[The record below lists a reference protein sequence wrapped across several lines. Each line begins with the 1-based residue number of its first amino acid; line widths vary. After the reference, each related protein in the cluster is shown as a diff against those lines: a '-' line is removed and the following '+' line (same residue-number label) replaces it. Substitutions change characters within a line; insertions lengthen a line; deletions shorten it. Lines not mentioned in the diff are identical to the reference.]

1 MEYTDP
7 KTDWKSSDYINI
19 EDYARIYNNQT
30 AIYETSEPYTMPYQI
45 DEIDLPTYS
54 STNTFE
60 LVNVIA
66 RRHNV
71 LVGMIPL
78 PGLERVRELSVENPF
93 MYDYNELNSIEK
105 AIKVMYENMPT
116 LENLLYCGV
125 DEYVGTNHFC
135 GEV

>member
-7 KTDWKSSDYINI
+7 KTDWKPSDYINI

-30 AIYETSEPYTMPYQI
+30 VVYETSDPYTMSYQI

-54 STNTFE
+54 SANTFE

-71 LVGMIPL
+71 LVDMIPL

-93 MYDYNELNSIEK
+93 MYDYNELNLIEK
-105 AIKVMYENMPT
+105 AIEMMHENMPT

-125 DEYVGTNHFC
+125 DEYVDTNHFC

>member
-1 MEYTDP
+1 MEYTNP
-7 KTDWKSSDYINI
+7 KTNWKPSDYINI

-30 AIYETSEPYTMPYQI
+30 AVYEMSKPYTPSYKI
-45 DEIDLPTYS
+45 DEIDLPTYA

-66 RRHNV
+66 RRHNAIV
-71 LVGMIPL
+71 QMVPL
-78 PGLERVRELSVENPF
+78 PGLETVRELSVENPF
-93 MYDYNELNSIEK
+93 MYDYNELNLIEK
-105 AIKVMYENMPT
+105 AIEMMHNNMPA

-125 DEYVGTNHFC
+125 GEYIGTNHFC

>member
-1 MEYTDP
+1 MGYTDP
-7 KTDWKSSDYINI
+7 KTNWKSSDYINV

-30 AIYETSEPYTMPYQI
+30 AVYEMSKPYTPSYKI
-45 DEIDLPTYS
+45 DEIDLPTYA

-66 RRHNV
+66 RRHNAIV
-71 LVGMIPL
+71 QMVPL
-78 PGLERVRELSVENPF
+78 PGLETVRELSIDNPF
-93 MYDYNELNSIEK
+93 MYDYNELNLIEK
-105 AIKVMYENMPT
+105 AIEVMHNNMPM

-125 DEYVGTNHFC
+125 GEYIGTNHFC

>member
-1 MEYTDP
+1 MEYIEP
-7 KTDWKSSDYINI
+7 KTNWKPSDYINI

-30 AIYETSEPYTMPYQI
+30 AVYETSEPYTMSYQI

-71 LVGMIPL
+71 LVDMIPL
-78 PGLERVRELSVENPF
+78 PGLKRVRELSVENPF
-93 MYDYNELNSIEK
+93 MYDYNELNLIEK
-105 AIKVMYENMPT
+105 AIKMMYKNMPT

-125 DEYVGTNHFC
+125 DEYAGTNHFC